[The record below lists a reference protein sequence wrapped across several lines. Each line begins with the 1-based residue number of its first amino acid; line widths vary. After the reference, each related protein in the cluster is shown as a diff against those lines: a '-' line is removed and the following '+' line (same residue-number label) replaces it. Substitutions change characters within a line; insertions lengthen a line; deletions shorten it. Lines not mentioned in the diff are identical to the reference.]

1 MLEKERGDGM
11 TYDCLIIGGGPAG
24 LSAALQCKALGLSA
38 LLIGNPHH
46 QNPLGKAERVDNYLG
61 LPGLTG
67 NELMD
72 AFQRH
77 VAEGQAAEMVIGRVM
92 NAMAYGDS
100 FAVNVGSEVYQ
111 SKSVILATGVSRG
124 RKYSGEEALLGRG
137 VSYCAVCD
145 GMLYRNRDIVVVG
158 LAQDAAEEA
167 QFLAKMGCH
176 VTFLAPT
183 KPAGLPDDI
192 PYIKARKLEILG
204 EDRVTAI
211 RTEDGECSCDGV
223 FILRDTVAPTSLFP
237 GLALE
242 GGYIKVEADMSTNLP
257 GVFACGDCTGLPLQ
271 IAKAVGEGQKAAH
284 SAKVW
289 LENKADAKR

>member
-1 MLEKERGDGM
+1 M
-11 TYDCLIIGGGPAG
+11 TYDCLIIGSGPAG

-46 QNPLGKAERVDNYLG
+46 QNPLEKAERVDNYLG

-77 VAEGQAAEMVIGRVM
+77 VAEGQAAEMVVGRAM
-92 NAMAYGDS
+92 NAMAYGNS
-100 FAVNVGSEVYQ
+100 FAVNVGSEIYQ
-111 SKSVILATGVSRG
+111 GKSVILATGVSRG
-124 RKYSGEEALLGRG
+124 RKYPGEETLLGRG

-145 GMLYRNRDIVVVG
+145 GMLYRNREIAVVG
-158 LAQDAAEEA
+158 LARDAVSEA
-167 QFLAKMGCH
+167 QFLAKIGCR
-176 VTFLAPT
+176 VTFLS
-183 KPAGLPDDI
+183 PARPEDLPDDI
-192 PYIKARKLEILG
+192 PYIKAKKLEILG
-204 EDRVTAI
+204 EDKVTAI
-211 RTEDGECSCDGV
+211 RTEDGEISCEGV
-223 FILRDTVAPTSLFP
+223 FILRDTVAPASLFP
-237 GLALE
+237 ALASE
-242 GGYIKVEADMSTNLP
+242 GGYIKVNGDMATNLP

-289 LENKADAKR
+289 LENQSDTKR